1 MSELVYYCGTMDS
14 GKSTLALQTA
24 HNHETRGRNGL
35 IFTNRDRAGE
45 GLISS
50 RLGLQKQAIEV
61 DADLNLH
68 RLTIERM
75 SLGERIDFIICD
87 EAQFYTEK
95 QIEELAMIVDG
106 LGIDVYAFGIL
117 ADFRTK
123 LFPGSQRLVEL
134 ADRVET
140 LQVRALCWCG
150 EPATH
155 NARVINGSMV
165 TEGEQVVVGDT
176 NSANSQV
183 EVAYEVLCRRHH
195 MRKINAR
202 ASQATHVSPP
212 TLPFQD

>member
-1 MSELVYYCGTMDS
+1 MAELVYYCGTMDS

-50 RLGLQKQAIEV
+50 RLGLQKNALEV
-61 DADLNLH
+61 DSDLNIH

-87 EAQFYTEK
+87 EAQFYTEL

-176 NSANSQV
+176 NSKD

-195 MRKINAR
+195 MRKINSR
-202 ASQATHVSPP
+202 VSHATHSSTP